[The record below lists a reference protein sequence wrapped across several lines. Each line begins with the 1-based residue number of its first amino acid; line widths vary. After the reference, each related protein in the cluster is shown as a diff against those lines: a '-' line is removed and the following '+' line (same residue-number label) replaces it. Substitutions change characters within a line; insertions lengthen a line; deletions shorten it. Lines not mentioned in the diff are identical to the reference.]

1 VAEVKLTATGDFMP
15 LETVPRYLRELYG
28 STVLYHYRPYVGYY
42 CADQSSRP
50 SGLAYDDVEEC
61 VYSTEMGVSTGAVW
75 KHYKMNFEA
84 DSREPGAPN
93 VSELFAMIENP
104 MDVCLGR
111 GEVYVSSH
119 AGDGDSGRVSVYS
132 REGKL
137 LRHITSPML
146 QQPNMMAFE
155 L

>member
-1 VAEVKLTATGDFMP
+1 
-15 LETVPRYLRELYG
+15 
-28 STVLYHYRPYVGYY
+28 
-42 CADQSSRP
+42 
-50 SGLAYDDVEEC
+50 
-61 VYSTEMGVSTGAVW
+61 MGVSTGAVW